1 MKNLLIFILCFTA
14 LYSNAQIDSTTPPYK
29 RFPTL
34 PPLQI
39 LLGDSTTIY
48 TKTNLPKKQV
58 LIMVFSPDCN
68 HCQQTAEELL
78 KYKEA
83 LKNIHIVMTTMYSI
97 SEINAFSKKYKL
109 NTLPNL
115 VIGKDIYFLL
125 PPFYGIKSLPY
136 MAFYKKNGNLIMGF
150 EGAMSIP
157 KVIEIFIKN
166 SAKAKRG

>member
-1 MKNLLIFILCFTA
+1 MFWQV
-14 LYSNAQIDSTTPPYK
+14 NAQIDSTTPPYK
-29 RFPTL
+29 RFPTH
-34 PPLQI
+34 PPLHI

-48 TKTNLPKKQV
+48 TKANLPHEQV
-58 LIMVFSPDCN
+58 LIMVFSPECN

-78 KYKEA
+78 KYKE
-83 LKNIHIVMTTMYSI
+83 LHKNIHIVMATMYSI
-97 SEINAFSKKYKL
+97 SEINAFSKKYGL

-136 MAFYKKNGNLIMGF
+136 MAFYKKNGDLIMGF

-157 KVIEIFIKN
+157 KVIEVFIKN
-166 SAKAKRG
+166 SAMTKKRKG